1 IREPLARGWA
11 RVESRSAPSARAA
24 WRDGNARTPTYRAAC
39 TGTSASR
46 PTSPAAGGRFRTPRS
61 RADDAASGTSEP
73 YARTRTHDVEL
84 SDAAMSD
91 DLHLTQRELDIMS
104 VLWDLGEATVTEV
117 RDRVDPELAYTSISS
132 MIRTLELKGYVSHRR
147 GEGKTHIYFPAID
160 AETAGESTLSRV
172 LNKLYG
178 GAPTKKVAAHSA
190 GRPASGRPL
199 GATPLPLKNPP
210 PQRHG
215 PVGPAPPPVT
225 LSLWLP

>member
-1 IREPLARGWA
+1 
-11 RVESRSAPSARAA
+11 
-24 WRDGNARTPTYRAAC
+24 
-39 TGTSASR
+39 
-46 PTSPAAGGRFRTPRS
+46 
-61 RADDAASGTSEP
+61 
-73 YARTRTHDVEL
+73 
-84 SDAAMSD
+84 MSD

-178 GAPTKKVAAHSA
+178 GSPIKMLAHLVEQRKLSAAELA
-190 GRPASGRPL
+190 RMRAL
-199 GATPLPLKNPP
+199 LK
-210 PQRHG
+210 
-215 PVGPAPPPVT
+215 APPRKR
-225 LSLWLP
+225 